1 MPYAATRFPLRW
13 FHLAV
18 LGLVIWFSV
27 VAVRSRPHSRLIGQA
42 KVNAGTTL
50 SLHEESSATRTP
62 GTGSDHRL
70 ESASSYRSW
79 DMDLTLD
86 PSIRPPGWPWIL
98 HEGKHPGEGYE
109 LHWLPKEQV
118 LQVQRTRPGSF
129 LLGSCRLDT
138 TPDQVSF
145 QRRGG
150 QLIVLVNGHQ
160 VLRCLDPDGPEND
173 IPRSWGCST
182 SGTLGD
188 ATLTVQAVELA
199 VPLWGAADK
208 ATLRANA
215 TLLAADGPFLA
226 VRRALQAR
234 GTSTQIARAFGLAQE
249 QLGSRRGIPDAEQ
262 PGRGLTPPDR
272 ARMRL
277 WLALAR
283 IRWQLAINDTG
294 DETAFRL
301 IEDDVDT
308 LFTVTDHDETL
319 RHGAAAP
326 ELVGIL
332 LSLTEPFAQRACAI
346 PSAAITDRPEL
357 VNARIFDYRQ
367 RWIDLLGRVVE
378 RIDTLASTDLLAAD
392 DVAQVRLL
400 LHATGCLARGDL
412 TTNLVSSID
421 STSTGWLGGPLPL
434 ALDAPQWLAGRWRAF
449 AGGDPRMES
458 FPPLVGNPGSAAAI
472 IHLANYVDL
481 DPVPAVGL
489 RTRILDFFAQR
500 RTLSPLGRE
509 SEAAR
514 ADLED
519 RALSACDEPTVP
531 ARERL
536 LTRALVVLALD
547 GDHRQA
553 LLTPLREALIASD
566 LVRTDPLAYALDQLL
581 EHRFGT
587 SIAEN
592 LTKNNAFYQ
601 LTPAARIARYF
612 SEYQGLMDGSAAA
625 TARIWRVRL
634 PHAQAL
640 AVALIMQE
648 VMKKV
653 GGPEPAWGLLERVPG
668 FTLPL
673 PLLARVRA
681 PTADG
686 ATLAP
691 SPADGPVAP

>member
-1 MPYAATRFPLRW
+1 MPYAATRFPFRW

-27 VAVRSRPHSRLIGQA
+27 VAVRTRPHSRLIGQA

-62 GTGSDHRL
+62 GTGSDSSL
-70 ESASSYRSW
+70 ESATSYRSW

-109 LHWLPKEQV
+109 LHWLPEQQV

-129 LLGSCRLDT
+129 LLGSCRLGA

-150 QLIVLVNGHQ
+150 QLIVLVNGTQ

-173 IPRSWGCST
+173 TPQSWGCST

-199 VPLWGAADK
+199 FPLWGAADQ
-208 ATLRANA
+208 ATMTANA
-215 TLLAADGPFLA
+215 ALSAADGPFQA
-226 VRRALQAR
+226 VRGALQTR
-234 GTSTQIARAFGLAQE
+234 GTTTQIARAFGLAQE
-249 QLGSRRGIPDAEQ
+249 QLGSRRGILDAEQ

-283 IRWQLAINDTG
+283 IRWQLAASDTG

-332 LSLTEPFAQRACAI
+332 LSLTEPFAQHACAI
-346 PSAAITDRPEL
+346 PSAAITDQPEL
-357 VNARIFDYRQ
+357 VNERIFDYRQ
-367 RWIDLLGRVVE
+367 RWIDLLGRVVA
-378 RIDTLASTDLLAAD
+378 RIDTLASADLAAD

-400 LHATGCLARGDL
+400 LHATGCLARGDS
-412 TTNLVSSID
+412 TANLVPSIN
-421 STSTGWLGGPLPL
+421 STSTGWLGVPLPL

-458 FPPLVGNPGSAAAI
+458 FPPLAGNQGSAAAAI
-472 IHLANYVDL
+472 THLANYVDL

-489 RTRILDFFAQR
+489 RTRILDFFAR
-500 RTLSPLGRE
+500 RHALLPLGRE
-509 SEAAR
+509 SEASR

-519 RALSACDEPTVP
+519 RALRACDEPSVP

-547 GDHRQA
+547 GDHQNI
-553 LLTPLREALIASD
+553 LLNPLREALIASD
-566 LVRTDPLAYALDQLL
+566 LVRTDPLAYAIDQLL
-581 EHRFGT
+581 EHRFRLKLDP
-587 SIAEN
+587 N
-592 LTKNNAFYQ
+592 LTKNNPFYR
-601 LTPAARIARYF
+601 LTPKARMVRYF
-612 SEYQGLMDGSAAA
+612 SEYQVLMDGSAAA

-648 VMKKV
+648 VE
-653 GGPEPAWGLLERVPG
+653 GGDPAWGLLERVPG

-673 PLLARVRA
+673 PLLARVWA

-691 SPADGPVAP
+691 SPADGSVAP